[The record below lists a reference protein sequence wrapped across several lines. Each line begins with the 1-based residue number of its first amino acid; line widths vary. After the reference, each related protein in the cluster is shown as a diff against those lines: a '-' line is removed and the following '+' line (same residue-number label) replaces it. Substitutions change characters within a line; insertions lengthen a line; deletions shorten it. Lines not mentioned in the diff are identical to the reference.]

1 MGREEKIREIK
12 VKNLQ
17 SYDVIVG
24 QTDRAIWDAAYE
36 QGQKELWER
45 LHESCT
51 CGLPPFT
58 AKVIDCAGCL
68 AELTAELEGK

>member
-1 MGREEKIREIK
+1 MGRDEKMREVK
-12 VKNLQ
+12 VRI
-17 SYDVIVG
+17 Y
-24 QTDRAIWDAAYE
+24 
-36 QGQKELWER
+36 
-45 LHESCT
+45 HESCT